1 MGDQLR
7 HADTPPDVQQHIP
20 TCQKAASSGR
30 DLLPQV
36 CERAGDKGDQLR
48 HADTPPDVQQHI
60 PTCQKAVP
68 LRQGPA
74 AAGP

>member
-20 TCQKAASSGR
+20 TSQKAAPSGR

-36 CERAGDKGDQLR
+36 RERAGD
-48 HADTPPDVQQHI
+48 
-60 PTCQKAVP
+60 
-68 LRQGPA
+68 
-74 AAGP
+74 